1 MSSKTKI
8 VVLHMKEII
17 YTGIFL
23 ALGILLIIFL
33 IILFVP
39 GKENTPGSS
48 APTPTSEA
56 DSSQETEITVD
67 GSSLYIPGIYNTE
80 IVLNDQ
86 ALNVEVIVDKT
97 GISSIELVNIST
109 AVTTMYP
116 LLEPSFD
123 TLKSQILE
131 SQTLDN
137 ISYSQE
143 SKYTTLVL
151 LEAIRKSLDKAQ
163 P

>member
-39 GKENTPGSS
+39 GSEDSPMQPS
-48 APTPTSEA
+48 PTAEA
-56 DSSQETEITVD
+56 ETEVETEVNTQ
-67 GSSLYIPGIYNTE
+67 GSSLYIPGVYNTE

-86 ALNVEVIVDKT
+86 ALNVEVIVDRN

-116 LLEPSFD
+116 LLEPAFD
-123 TLKSQILE
+123 TLTTQIIE
-131 SQTLDN
+131 SQSLDN
-137 ISYSQE
+137 ITYSQE
-143 SKYTTLVL
+143 SKYTTFVL

>member
-23 ALGILLIIFL
+23 VLGILLIIFL

-39 GKENTPGSS
+39 GNEDTPASPS
-48 APTPTSEA
+48 PTAETDTTP
-56 DSSQETEITVD
+56 ETEATAG
-67 GSSLYIPGIYNTE
+67 GSSLYIPGVYNTE

-86 ALNVEVIVDKT
+86 ALNVEVIVDKN

-109 AVTTMYP
+109 AITTMYP
-116 LLEPSFD
+116 LLEPAFD
-123 TLKSQILE
+123 TLTAQILE
-131 SQTLDN
+131 NQSLDN
-137 ISYSQE
+137 ITYSQE
-143 SKYTTLVL
+143 SKYTTFVL

>member
-39 GKENTPGSS
+39 GNEDSPMQPS
-48 APTPTSEA
+48 PTTEDDTAS
-56 DSSQETEITVD
+56 ETEVNTQ
-67 GSSLYIPGIYNTE
+67 GSSLYIPGVYNTE

-86 ALNVEVIVDKT
+86 ALNVEVIVDRN

-116 LLEPSFD
+116 LLEPAFD
-123 TLKSQILE
+123 TLTAQIIE
-131 SQTLDN
+131 SQSLDN
-137 ISYSQE
+137 ITYSQE
-143 SKYTTLVL
+143 SKYTTFVL

>member
-23 ALGILLIIFL
+23 VLGILLIIFL
-33 IILFVP
+33 IILFIP
-39 GKENTPGSS
+39 GNNEDTASPANADEQNSD
-48 APTPTSEA
+48 SEL
-56 DSSQETEITVD
+56 TVD
-67 GSSLYIPGIYNTE
+67 STSLYIPGIYNTE
-80 IVLNDQ
+80 ILLNDQ
-86 ALNVEVIVDKT
+86 AINVEVIVDHS
-97 GISSIELVNIST
+97 GISSINLVNIST

-116 LLEPSFD
+116 LLESSFD
-123 TLKSQILE
+123 SLRTQIIE
-131 SQTLDN
+131 TQSLDD
-137 ISYSQE
+137 IQYRQE

>member
-23 ALGILLIIFL
+23 VLGILLIIFL

-39 GKENTPGSS
+39 DKNEETSS
-48 APTPTSEA
+48 PTPENPEMSESDLSV
-56 DSSQETEITVD
+56 DST
-67 GSSLYIPGIYNTE
+67 SLYIPGIYNTE
-80 IVLNDQ
+80 ILLNDQ
-86 ALNVEVIVDKT
+86 AINVEVIVDQS
-97 GISSIELVNIST
+97 GISSINLVNIST

-116 LLEPSFD
+116 LLEPAFNSLS
-123 TLKSQILE
+123 TQIIE
-131 SQTLDN
+131 TQSLDN
-137 ISYSQE
+137 IRYPQE

>member
-39 GKENTPGSS
+39 GNEDSPMQPS
-48 APTPTSEA
+48 PTTEA
-56 DSSQETEITVD
+56 DTASETEVNTQ
-67 GSSLYIPGIYNTE
+67 GSSLYIPGVYNTE

-86 ALNVEVIVDKT
+86 ALNVEVIVDRN

-116 LLEPSFD
+116 LLEPAFD
-123 TLKSQILE
+123 TLTAQIIE
-131 SQTLDN
+131 SQSLDN
-137 ISYSQE
+137 ITYSQE
-143 SKYTTLVL
+143 SKYTTFVL

>member
-39 GKENTPGSS
+39 GDENTSPQPSS
-48 APTPTSEA
+48 DSQA
-56 DSSQETEITVD
+56 DSSSETEVSVE
-67 GSSLYIPGIYNTE
+67 GNSLYIPGVYNTE

-116 LLEPSFD
+116 LLEPAFD
-123 TLKSQILE
+123 TLKTQIIE
-131 SQTLDN
+131 SQSLENVT
-137 ISYSQE
+137 YSQE